1 MSITNCFPLITVA
14 SAVALSLASG
24 SAFARLTNADCQGIV
39 AAAVT
44 AAGLAD
50 SDFRPGVVPPKMQI
64 ACLDRTG
71 KILASHVDP
80 DAWVGSID
88 IARAKAYSAMAFS
101 SNENALSTRTLG
113 CAAQPDGPLFELG
126 NSNDPA
132 TGNNSIRERGIIV
145 FPGGLPLYKD
155 GELVGGI
162 GVSGDSVRLDEDVAE
177 AGAVDFEPAPGITSE
192 AVIGVEY
199 VYTTA
204 TANNAAALC
213 GVPVND

>member
-1 MSITNCFPLITVA
+1 MSITNRFPLITVA

-24 SAFARLTNADCQGIV
+24 SAFAQLTKADCEGIV
-39 AAAVT
+39 ANAAT
-44 AAGLAD
+44 AAAAAD

-64 ACLDRTG
+64 ACLNRRG
-71 KILASHVDP
+71 RILASHVDP

-113 CAAQPDGPLFELG
+113 CAAQPGGPLFELG
-126 NSNDPA
+126 NSNDPG
-132 TGNNSIRERGIIV
+132 TGNNTIREHGIIV
-145 FPGGLPLYKD
+145 FPGGLPLYE
-155 GELVGGI
+155 GGVLVGGI

-177 AGAVDFEPAPGITSE
+177 AGAVGFEPAAAITSE
-192 AVIGVEY
+192 TVLGIEY

-204 TANNAAALC
+204 TGGNDPALC